1 MIGVGPYFTIP
12 EWELEF
18 TFVRSSGP
26 GGQNV
31 NKVNS
36 KCQLRWNVVSSASIP
51 AYLRDRVLGKLQSKL
66 TLAGDLV
73 VASDVY
79 RDQPRNKEDCQ
90 KKLQEIVLAAC
101 RVEKARKATKP
112 TRSSQRKRESSKRL
126 NAAKKGM
133 RGRVRGE

>member
-18 TFVRSSGP
+18 SFVRSSGP

-36 KCQLRWNVVSSASIP
+36 KCQLRWNVVASASVP
-51 AYLRDRVLGKLQSKL
+51 AHLRDRVLGKLQSKL

-73 VASDVY
+73 VASDLF
-79 RDQPRNKEDCQ
+79 RDQPRNKEDCLR
-90 KKLQEIVLAAC
+90 KLQEIVLEAC
-101 RVEKARKATKP
+101 RIEKARKATKP
-112 TRSSQRKRESSKRL
+112 TRSSQRKRENSKRL
-126 NAAKKGM
+126 NAAKKGL
-133 RGRVRGE
+133 RGRVRGD

>member
-18 TFVRSSGP
+18 SFVRSSGP

-36 KCQLRWNVVSSASIP
+36 KCQLRWNVLSSASIP
-51 AYLRDRVLGKLQSKL
+51 AHLRDRVLGKLQPKL
-66 TLAGDLV
+66 TVAGDLV
-73 VASDVY
+73 VSSDVY
-79 RDQPRNKEDCQ
+79 RDQPRNKEDCL
-90 KKLQEIVLAAC
+90 KKLQELVLSAC
-101 RVEKARKATKP
+101 RVEKTRKATKP
-112 TRSSQRKRESSKRL
+112 TRSSQKKRENSKRL

-133 RGRVRGE
+133 RGRVRGD